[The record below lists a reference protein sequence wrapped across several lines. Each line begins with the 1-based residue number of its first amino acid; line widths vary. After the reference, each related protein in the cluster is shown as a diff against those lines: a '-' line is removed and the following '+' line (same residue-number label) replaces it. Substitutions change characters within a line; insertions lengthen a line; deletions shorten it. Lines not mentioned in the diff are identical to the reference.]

1 MGNGDIIRAIED
13 AFGADPTAVVNLV
26 GPLGGG
32 KTTLLADLAG
42 PVVVDGVDTAEAGE
56 ALAGRAGPLVV
67 AGRIPLRS
75 LPGWSAAG
83 ALVTIDV
90 PAWSEEDVTR
100 LAATHHVH
108 PGPGLDL
115 VRQLSGGVPLLVVSL
130 CRALHAGAPAEV
142 PGAVAD
148 HAVAAVLDRLGSE
161 TGVAGAGVDPA
172 APGVAAPGPADR
184 RSAAP
189 TAVPGTALAVLAA
202 VGEADADLVRQLTDT
217 PFDALDRLSATVRT
231 EGGLAVAEPFR
242 TLLDEAFRWREP
254 VAHQVA
260 LTRATGHARHLL
272 ETTRDTGSRHRLV
285 FRSWFLTGDRVVRDN
300 LFPAGAPRAVVEP
313 ATAADFDDIERLV
326 HRWARRGSL
335 DLRST
340 GRILD
345 GWLRSIPEGFLVAR
359 TPDGRAV
366 GVANVP
372 PITERSIA
380 SMEPVL
386 QQHTE
391 TVTRTGELPADGR
404 GVFVGL
410 AFCEDREPQVHALL
424 LRAIL
429 RPAFAHGGVVVSTMW
444 PEYQQLVRRLGFAY
458 RGAAADDVYGCGRPC
473 EVYTHS
479 FAPDRVAGW
488 LDDLVSRGVP
498 TPLGGDVA
506 RLRRHLRAAL
516 EGLHDPVALARSPL
530 LAATGSTTAE
540 ALHDWLRAA
549 VTALTCADDRLDAEA
564 GRTLEAC
571 YGRAGAVRHDR
582 VAQRLHHSRAT
593 HFRRLDRGLTLLATR
608 LLFAPAAGGPVSRP

>member
-1 MGNGDIIRAIED
+1 MGNAGVIRAIGD

-26 GPLGGG
+26 GPLGSG
-32 KTTLLADLAG
+32 KTTLLAELAG
-42 PVVVDGVDTAEAGE
+42 PAVVDGVDTAGAGE

-83 ALVTIDV
+83 ALVTIEV

-100 LAATHHVH
+100 LAATHDVQA
-108 PGPGLDL
+108 GPGLDL
-115 VRQLSGGVPLLVVSL
+115 VRRLSGGVPLIAVLL
-130 CRALHAGAPAEV
+130 CRALHSGAPADV

-148 HAVAAVLDRLGSE
+148 HAATGILDRLGSE
-161 TGVAGAGVDPA
+161 ASGPA
-172 APGVAAPGPADR
+172 PAPGSDAATPAGPPDIPA
-184 RSAAP
+184 
-189 TAVPGTALAVLAA
+189 ALAVLAA
-202 VGEADADLVRQLTDT
+202 VGEADADLVRELIDL
-217 PFDALDRLSATVRT
+217 PFDALDRLSLTRRT
-231 EGGLAVAEPFR
+231 GGGLAVAEPFR

-254 VAHQVA
+254 VTHQVA
-260 LTRATGHARHLL
+260 LTRATAHTRHLL
-272 ETTRDTGSRHRLV
+272 ETAGDRAGRDRLI
-285 FRSWFLTGDRVVRDN
+285 FRSWFLTGDRVVRDT
-300 LFPAGAPRAVVEP
+300 LFPTGEPHAAVGP
-313 ATAADFDDIERLV
+313 AAAADLDDIERLV
-326 HRWARRGSL
+326 HQWARRGGL
-335 DLRST
+335 DPRST

-345 GWLRSIPEGFLVAR
+345 GWMRSTPDGFLVAR
-359 TPDGRAV
+359 TPDGRAI
-366 GVANVP
+366 GVAHVP
-372 PITERSIA
+372 PVTERSIA

-391 TVTRTGELPADGR
+391 TVTANGDLPADSR

-410 AFCEDREPQVHALL
+410 AFCDEREPEVHALL

-479 FAPDRVAGW
+479 FAPGRLGGW
-488 LDDLVSRGVP
+488 LDDLTSRGVP

-516 EGLHDPVALARSPL
+516 EGLHDPAALARSPL
-530 LAATGSTTAE
+530 LAVTGSTSPE

-549 VTALTCADDRLDAEA
+549 VSDLVRAEDRLDAEA
-564 GRTLEAC
+564 GRTLDAC
-571 YGRAGAVRHDR
+571 YGRAGTVRHDR

-608 LLFAPAAGGPVSRP
+608 LLLAPVTGAPESRT